1 MKLNRRQL
9 RRLIENTILEQEGG
23 STSGSDKA
31 GADRSDPRNVNR
43 ALSATQK
50 AQQHKRNMKR
60 VSYADRQDYTERDQS
75 YRQHHAKDMQ
85 ADQDLGFIKLYDDI
99 NIPAGQS
106 VKFKA
111 NYFYDEGPLY
121 TKEGD
126 HTKLAAKIDN
136 SKLMVTAEDS
146 TLGRFFA
153 PATVVPISPDPDS
166 GPKEV
171 TWYIKNSGNRPVVMQ
186 IEPAGG

>member
-9 RRLIENTILEQEGG
+9 RRLIESTILEQEGG
-23 STSGSDKA
+23 STSGSQKA
-31 GADRSDPRNVNR
+31 AAATDSRNVNW
-43 ALSATQK
+43 AMTPPKGMA
-50 AQQHKRNMKR
+50 QHKKNMKR
-60 VSYADRQDYTERDQS
+60 VSYADRQDYTDYDQDIS
-75 YRQHHAKDMQ
+75 FDGTHAKDMQ

-111 NYFYDEGPLY
+111 KYFYDEGSLY
-121 TKEGD
+121 TKKGD

-136 SKLMVTAEDS
+136 SKLMVTDEDS
-146 TLGRFFA
+146 TYGRFFA
-153 PATVVPISPDPDS
+153 PDTVVSISLDS

-186 IEPAGG
+186 IEEPTA